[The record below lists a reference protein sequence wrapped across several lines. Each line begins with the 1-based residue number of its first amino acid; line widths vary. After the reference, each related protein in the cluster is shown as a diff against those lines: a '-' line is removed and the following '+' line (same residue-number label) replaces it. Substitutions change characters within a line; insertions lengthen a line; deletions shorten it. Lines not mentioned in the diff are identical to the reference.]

1 MECINSVNN
10 ARYTTE
16 LVSSLTM
23 LYTFKGKDFYY
34 EEILKNFMKK
44 IVEETV
50 EKDVRYASK
59 LLDLRVTD
67 ARMRAIIRKDSEP
80 KTNDEKVVSNLK
92 RVFNLVQK
100 MGTDLN
106 LDSNEFLMLG
116 TQVFGDKKFAFAY
129 TLKES
134 SIGLISEKKKVSK
147 RDAFQDEITTL
158 KKSILTL
165 KIESTQVITRFFM
178 DALMQEYFTQYNEFM
193 AILSTYCLLVSRR
206 FNVFKYVSFFEMYCN
221 KMNDFKYAIAKAS
234 YGYSEGFSDT
244 TDLNNLII
252 NLMIE
257 GYKIVEGMIQDSRFN
272 KAIKINKVDA
282 AASAILSLGQNFTK
296 NDIKEKCPYMS
307 DSTINRA
314 LEELKAKNKIM
325 SNGTG
330 RSATWTKLVDNTDLS
345 RTDRQIN
352 IFDMI
357 GEE

>member
-234 YGYSEGFSDT
+234 YGYYEGFSDT

-345 RTDRQIN
+345 RRDRQIN